1 MDDLFSFLENAP
13 PDNDNIEI
21 DDIDVSSLKKRKP
34 ELPRPKL
41 NNGHP
46 STSTSQAEQNS
57 AGPSANKNEQGK
69 VYFSSAS
76 ARTRL
81 SGLQTPYLPKHLDT
95 RLPSVVQEVVFNNS
109 TVPTPD
115 AKTLWN

>member
-1 MDDLFSFLENAP
+1 MYVESISC
-13 PDNDNIEI
+13 IETHLR
-21 DDIDVSSLKKRKP
+21 DP
-34 ELPRPKL
+34 ETK
-41 NNGHP
+41 
-46 STSTSQAEQNS
+46 AEQNS

-95 RLPSVVQEVVFNNS
+95 RLPSVAQEVVFNNS